1 MNINITRTTGDDDR
15 AIFPVQI
22 GPLGHVCSTTYKF
35 FESDV
40 QDEGTTYD
48 LASAFA
54 DGAYSAL
61 ATASGLAQRF
71 IDPDRVTFTAED
83 V

>member
-15 AIFPVQI
+15 AIFTVQI